1 LDLQALPGANNLAGA
16 GSVNNKG
23 IIVIMTAENRPWF
36 KRRTILFVA
45 LTAVGGA
52 ALQCRADVI
61 TDWDAKATAVASPAA
76 LGEREL
82 AIVDIAMFDAVNSI
96 SPKYQAYLVREDGFK
111 DASAEAAAASAAAT
125 ALESLHP
132 QSAAEFKAALEDYVK
147 GLPTSHADIAKGMHL
162 GELVARR
169 VFESRAADGAT
180 GVDSYRPRTQPGVYV
195 PTVTMVAATWPTLRP
210 FVLERPDQFRPG
222 PPVALASPEW
232 ASDYNEVKTYGAR
245 NSTLRTPEQTET
257 AKFWLMTGPQAY
269 HPIVRQLISARHM
282 NLVDSARFM
291 AAFAVAMTDAYIAV
305 FDAKYHYEFWR
316 PLTAIRNGDI
326 DGNPATE
333 IDPSWQP
340 LDATPMHP
348 EYPCAHCLL
357 SGAAVA
363 MIESYGGLR
372 DVQEV
377 YLTSSTAPGVTHRW
391 SSLDAF
397 TNEVANARVWAGF
410 HYRSSG
416 RVGTAMG
423 REIGHYVAAHFAPP
437 QKDAA
442 HPPR

>member
-1 LDLQALPGANNLAGA
+1 MPVRKSLPLRCQ
-16 GSVNNKG
+16 
-23 IIVIMTAENRPWF
+23 RPA
-36 KRRTILFVA
+36 ILFVA
-45 LTAVGGA
+45 LA
-52 ALQCRADVI
+52 ALSGAVLPCYADAI
-61 TDWDAKATAVASPAA
+61 TDWDAKASAVASPAA

-96 SPKYQAYLVREDGFK
+96 SPKYRPYLVREEGFS

-125 ALESLHP
+125 ALEKLHP
-132 QSAAEFKAALEDYVK
+132 QNATELKAALEDYVK
-147 GLPTSHADIAKGMHL
+147 GLPPSHSDVAKGIRL
-162 GELVARR
+162 GTLVAQRL
-169 VFESRAADGAT
+169 FDSRAADNST
-180 GVDSYRPRTQPGVYV
+180 GIDTYRPRTQPGVYV
-195 PTVTMVAATWPTLRP
+195 PTATMVAATWPTLRP
-210 FVLERPDQFRPG
+210 LVLERPDQFRPG

-232 ASDYNEVKTYGAR
+232 ASDYNEVKAYGAR
-245 NSTLRTPEQTET
+245 NSTQRTPDQTET

-269 HPIVRQLISARHM
+269 HPIVRQLILARHLK
-282 NLVDSARFM
+282 LVDSARFM
-291 AAFAVAMTDAYIAV
+291 AAFAAAMTDAYIAV

-316 PLTAIRNGDI
+316 PITAIRNGDI

-340 LDATPMHP
+340 LDATPQHP

-357 SGAAVA
+357 SGAAAAV
-363 MIESYGGLR
+363 IESYGGLQ
-372 DVQEV
+372 DVQEIW
-377 YLTSSTAPGVTHRW
+377 LMSPTAPGITHRW

-423 REIGHYVAAHFAPP
+423 RDVGRYVAANFAPP
-437 QKDAA
+437 QNAAA
-442 HPPR
+442 HPAR

>member
-1 LDLQALPGANNLAGA
+1 MPARKSLPLRCQ
-16 GSVNNKG
+16 
-23 IIVIMTAENRPWF
+23 RPA
-36 KRRTILFVA
+36 ILFVA
-45 LTAVGGA
+45 LTALGGPV
-52 ALQCRADVI
+52 LPCHADVI
-61 TDWDAKATAVASPAA
+61 TDWDAKASAVASPAA

-82 AIVDIAMFDAVNSI
+82 AIVDVAMFDAVNSI
-96 SPKYQAYLVREDGFK
+96 SPKYRPYLVREEGFSG
-111 DASAEAAAASAAAT
+111 ASAEAAAASAAAT
-125 ALESLHP
+125 ALEKLHP

-147 GLPTSHADIAKGMHL
+147 GLPALHADVAKGMRL
-162 GELVARR
+162 GELIAQR
-169 VFESRAADGAT
+169 VFESRAADGST
-180 GVDSYRPRTQPGVYV
+180 GVDPYRPRTQPGVYV
-195 PTVTMVAATWPTLRP
+195 PTATMVAATWPTLRP
-210 FVLERPDQFRPG
+210 LVLERRDQFRPG

-269 HPIVRQLISARHM
+269 HPIVRQLILARHLK
-282 NLVDSARFM
+282 LVDSARFM

-305 FDAKYHYEFWR
+305 FEAKYHYEFWR
-316 PLTAIRNGDI
+316 PITAIRNGDI

-340 LDATPMHP
+340 LDATPQHP

-357 SGAAVA
+357 SGAAA
-363 MIESYGGLR
+363 ALIESYGGLR
-372 DVQEV
+372 DVQEIS
-377 YLTSSTAPGVTHRW
+377 LTSPTAPGITHRW

-423 REIGHYVAAHFAPP
+423 RDVGRYVAANFAQP
-437 QKDAA
+437 QNDAA
-442 HPPR
+442 HPAR

>member
-1 LDLQALPGANNLAGA
+1 MQAQKSPRLRRQ
-16 GSVNNKG
+16 
-23 IIVIMTAENRPWF
+23 RPA
-36 KRRTILFVA
+36 ILFVA
-45 LTAVGGA
+45 LA
-52 ALQCRADVI
+52 ALGSAVLQSHADVI
-61 TDWDAKATAVASPAA
+61 TDWDAKASAVASPAA

-96 SPKYQAYLVREDGFK
+96 TPKYRPYLVKEDGFS
-111 DASAEAAAASAAAT
+111 DASAEAAAASAAAS
-125 ALESLHP
+125 ALEHLHP

-147 GLPTSHADIAKGMHL
+147 GLPASHADVAKGMRL
-162 GELVARR
+162 GELVAQR
-169 VFESRAADGAT
+169 VFESRAADGST

-210 FVLERPDQFRPG
+210 LVLERPDQFRPG
-222 PPVALASPEW
+222 PPVALASQEW

-269 HPIVRQLISARHM
+269 HPIVRQLILARHM
-282 NLVDSARFM
+282 KLVDSARFM
-291 AAFAVAMTDAYIAV
+291 AAFAAAMTDAYIAV
-305 FDAKYHYEFWR
+305 FEAKYHYEFWR
-316 PLTAIRNGDI
+316 PITAIRNGDI

-357 SGAAVA
+357 SGAAAAV
-363 MIESYGGLR
+363 IESYGGLR
-372 DVQEV
+372 DVQEIS
-377 YLTSSTAPGVTHRW
+377 LTSSTAPGITHRW

-423 REIGHYVAAHFAPP
+423 REVGRYVAANFA
-437 QKDAA
+437 QVQNGAA
-442 HPPR
+442 HPAR